1 MLTQT
6 LKHKSNK
13 EYCLDDGVAVP
24 PPPLWI
30 GQVSIAGSA
39 MATLQK
45 ELSTS
50 AAAARKII
58 RPVKSPSP
66 SRRVGELRETPEAI
80 PPPFKDS
87 TLKIHSGAELQTG
100 VVYLGGM
107 ERVYEDWGAK
117 VCYRVQ

>member
-1 MLTQT
+1 M
-6 LKHKSNK
+6 
-13 EYCLDDGVAVP
+13 AV

-50 AAAARKII
+50 SATARKII
-58 RPVKSPSP
+58 KPVKSPSP
-66 SRRVGELRETPEAI
+66 SRRVAEPRETPEPI
-80 PPPFKDS
+80 LPPFKDS
-87 TLKIHSGAELQTG
+87 TEYRVGAELQTG

-117 VCYRVQ
+117 VCYRVW